1 MRSKCLSAAVERGV
15 PDALENGPL
24 SVEELAEATKSRGDR
39 LNQVLHI
46 LSTAGIFHRDE
57 MTNSYSNSPAS
68 SLLRSG
74 HRDQWH
80 NWARLYGNQ
89 FYDIARGIPEST
101 RGDAVRW
108 AAQINYETDD
118 NMFSFFKARGWVP
131 ELHRTLGGGAAAQM
145 PGILEDYP
153 WHEVADGLIIDVG
166 GGSGSFLA
174 GLLRRYGMLKGGLYD
189 LPYVIDHVRP
199 FFRPGGEYADVADQV
214 PDENLIGGDFFKSIP
229 PSAVYTMKWCLHD
242 WKDAQAI
249 EILKMIRAS
258 IVPGPTSR
266 LVVLESIL
274 SNDQSGRLSQYGNIN
289 MMMTADGQERT
300 EEQWRNLAL
309 GSGWRID
316 KIWDLRGAW
325 VKAMDFR
332 LATDESQS

>member
-15 PDALENGPL
+15 PDALEKGPL
-24 SVEELAEATKSRGDR
+24 SIEELAEATKSRSDR

-57 MTNSYSNSPAS
+57 TSKSYSNSPAS

-74 HRDQWH
+74 HRDQWQ

-101 RGDAVRW
+101 REDAVRW
-108 AAQINYETDD
+108 AAQINYNTDD
-118 NMFSFFKARGWVP
+118 NMFSFFKAQGWVP

-153 WHEVADGLIIDVG
+153 WHEVADGLIVDVG
-166 GGSGSFLA
+166 GGSGAFLA
-174 GLLRRYGMLKGGLYD
+174 GLLRRYGTMKGGIYD

-199 FFRPGGEYADVADQV
+199 FFQPGGEYGDVADQV
-214 PDENLIGGDFFKSIP
+214 PGENLIGGDFFKSIP

-242 WKDAQAI
+242 WKDAQAT

-266 LVVLESIL
+266 LIVLESIL

-332 LATDESQS
+332 LASEESQS